1 MLSPGKSHCVV
12 PPRSVGF
19 DVEDVFWGAKTVH
32 LEGKTVYGNI
42 GGITGETRQ
51 RVFELYDQ
59 GR

>member
-1 MLSPGKSHCVV
+1 
-12 PPRSVGF
+12 VGF